1 MHTQEASRRHEDG
14 FRRPP
19 NPQKTPPRGQNGSET
34 YRKSMFVVFSHF
46 RFRLPFQASS
56 WPQDGT
62 REPQEEPTRCPGGG
76 PRRVSQMRNGRCT
89 SMVWVRGRPRGHWG
103 ASVGPESAPRR
114 AQEGAPRC
122 ATAVAHLRVRS
133 GVFPEGA
140 DGRPYGP
147 KNASRRALAGSTR
160 GPGMCNGRCTSMGR
174 VGGLPKW
181 PRGALRRPETARTGA
196 QEGAQEGLPRCAT
209 AVAHLWFG

>member
-122 ATAVAHLRVRS
+122 ATRPLHIYGLGRGSFQRAQMGAHMAQKMPQDV
-133 GVFPEGA
+133 PW
-140 DGRPYGP
+140 
-147 KNASRRALAGSTR
+147 R
-160 GPGMCNGRCTSMGR
+160 GPQ
-174 VGGLPKW
+174 
-181 PRGALRRPETARTGA
+181 GAPG
-196 QEGAQEGLPRCAT
+196 CAT
-209 AVAHLWFG
+209 AVAHLWVGWGGYQNGRGGL